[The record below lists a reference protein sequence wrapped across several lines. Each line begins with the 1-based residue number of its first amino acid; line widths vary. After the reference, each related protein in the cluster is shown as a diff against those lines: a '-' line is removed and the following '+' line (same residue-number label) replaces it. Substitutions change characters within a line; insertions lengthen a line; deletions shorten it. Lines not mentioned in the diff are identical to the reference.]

1 MPDHLLEQESECVG
15 EPAWIIGK
23 VGLKAD
29 WPESVQQTK
38 RLLWKLRLKIM
49 GIQVKDN
56 NKTVNTD
63 VKQVEFNFTYVAN
76 GKTLAP
82 ILQLYLFS

>member
-1 MPDHLLEQESECVG
+1 
-15 EPAWIIGK
+15 
-23 VGLKAD
+23 
-29 WPESVQQTK
+29 
-38 RLLWKLRLKIM
+38 M

-82 ILQLYLFS
+82 ILQLHLFS